1 MKILIKLS
9 KAILILTQERLQA
22 LEGNVKSPFK
32 IDLLIVDEAQNIEEG
47 ARGILLEDS
56 IQQAREWNINIQVVF
71 IAPFIENPE
80 EFQHIFPSA
89 DLKPIKTKFSPVSQ
103 NIIFIDIKNN
113 NIERSYISQELG
125 RKIKIDKLTI
135 DKKIPENYKRKAW
148 VTANLIDNGP
158 TMVYCN
164 SPSDCRNTANA
175 LFDLV
180 GQQDCN
186 QTVLEVIKFLEN
198 NIHPEYFLIK
208 YLKNGIGYHYGKMP
222 PSVRMSMELLF
233 SKKHINVICCTS
245 TLMEGINLPT
255 KNIVVYKPKY
265 GNRTPITDLDL
276 LNLVGRAGRLMKDFF
291 GNIYCIDNDD
301 WNGPK
306 LSVEKTSYEIESSME
321 NVIMN
326 KRYQI
331 IENLRMNLNA
341 GGKNDDVEAAVTRFL
356 MNEIRKGKI
365 ELIEQL
371 IAKDNNAANGMSMI
385 NSYVKKHSI
394 RNRSACGNNTTK

>member
-1 MKILIKLS
+1 
-9 KAILILTQERLQA
+9 
-22 LEGNVKSPFK
+22 
-32 IDLLIVDEAQNIEEG
+32 
-47 ARGILLEDS
+47 
-56 IQQAREWNINIQVVF
+56 
-71 IAPFIENPE
+71 
-80 EFQHIFPSA
+80 
-89 DLKPIKTKFSPVSQ
+89 
-103 NIIFIDIKNN
+103 
-113 NIERSYISQELG
+113 
-125 RKIKIDKLTI
+125 
-135 DKKIPENYKRKAW
+135 
-148 VTANLIDNGP
+148 
-158 TMVYCN
+158 MVYCN

-291 GNIYCIDNDD
+291 GNI
-301 WNGPK
+301 
-306 LSVEKTSYEIESSME
+306 
-321 NVIMN
+321 
-326 KRYQI
+326 
-331 IENLRMNLNA
+331 
-341 GGKNDDVEAAVTRFL
+341 
-356 MNEIRKGKI
+356 
-365 ELIEQL
+365 
-371 IAKDNNAANGMSMI
+371 
-385 NSYVKKHSI
+385 
-394 RNRSACGNNTTK
+394 